1 MSRGE
6 IECLADCGTT
16 HTVLRH
22 RQLFTDLVFSTSSM
36 TTMIGSKSII
46 QGRGT
51 ASFMLPNGT
60 TLNVVDALYAPKSPR
75 TLLSFKD
82 IRANGFHLDTYVENG
97 EEYLCVTSEKA
108 GHRRI
113 LEKMKSLGNGLYLTS
128 IRIFESYAV

>member
-1 MSRGE
+1 
-6 IECLADCGTT
+6 
-16 HTVLRH
+16 
-22 RQLFTDLVFSTSSM
+22 
-36 TTMIGSKSII
+36 MIGSKSII

-82 IRANGFHLDTYVENG
+82 IRANGFHLDTYVENW

-108 GHRRI
+108 GKRRI

-128 IRIFESYAV
+128 IRIFE